1 MNKFYYLFNTINGD
15 FMSLYDIMSKNII
28 VGSVDDGIY
37 EIASIMKEN
46 DIGFVPI
53 ARDDKIVGVI
63 TDRDIVVKIISN
75 HDYNSN
81 ITNYMTKD
89 IVDVSIDSS
98 LSDVLN
104 IMKKYRVKR
113 VLVTDDNHVLGVVSI
128 SDLLNCNMDDEVLSC
143 IKEIFEVGPN
153 IHKYETEIDE
163 FYL

>member
-1 MNKFYYLFNTINGD
+1 MNIFYYLFNTNSGD
-15 FMSLYDIMSKNII
+15 FMSLNDIMSKHII

-53 ARDDKIVGVI
+53 VRDDKIVGVI

-75 HDYNSN
+75 
-81 ITNYMTKD
+81 YMTKD

-98 LSDVLN
+98 LSDVLS
-104 IMKKYRVKR
+104 IMKKYKVKR
-113 VLVTDDNHVLGVVSI
+113 VLVTDNNRVLGIVSL
-128 SDLLNCNMDDEVLSC
+128 SDILNCDIDDEVLSC

>member
-1 MNKFYYLFNTINGD
+1 MNNFYYLFNTNSGD
-15 FMSLYDIMSKNII
+15 FMSLSDIMSKHII
-28 VGSVDDGIY
+28 VGSVDDDIY
-37 EIASIMKEN
+37 KIASIMKEN

-53 ARDDKIVGVI
+53 VNDGKIVGVI

-75 HDYNSN
+75 HDNSN

-89 IVDVSIDSS
+89 IVDVSIDNS
-98 LSDVLN
+98 LSDVLS

-113 VLVTDDNHVLGVVSI
+113 VLVTDGDRVLGVVSL
-128 SDLLNCNMDDEVLSC
+128 SDILNCGIDDDVLSC

-153 IHKYETEIDE
+153 IHKYETLIDE

>member
-1 MNKFYYLFNTINGD
+1 MKL
-15 FMSLYDIMSKNII
+15 SDIMCKNLI

-37 EIASIMKEN
+37 EIASLMKEN

-81 ITNYMTKD
+81 INNYMTKD
-89 IVDVSIDSS
+89 IIDVSIDSD
-98 LSDVLN
+98 LIDVLS

-113 VLVTDDNHVLGVVSI
+113 VLVTDNDKVLGVVSI
-128 SDLLNCNMDDEVLSC
+128 SDFLNCEIDNEVLSC
-143 IKEIFEVGPN
+143 IKEVFEVGPN

>member
-1 MNKFYYLFNTINGD
+1 MNNFYYLFNTISGD
-15 FMSLYDIMSKNII
+15 FMSLNDIMSKHII

-53 ARDDKIVGVI
+53 VRDDKIGGVI

-98 LSDVLN
+98 LSDVLS
-104 IMKKYRVKR
+104 IMKKYKVKR
-113 VLVTDDNHVLGVVSI
+113 VLVTDNNRVLGIVSL
-128 SDLLNCNMDDEVLSC
+128 SDILNCEIDYEVLSC

>member
-15 FMSLYDIMSKNII
+15 FMGLYDIMSKNII
-28 VGSVDDGIY
+28 VGSASDGIY

-46 DIGFVPI
+46 DIGFLPI

>member
-89 IVDVSIDSS
+89 IVDVSINSS

>member
-1 MNKFYYLFNTINGD
+1 MNKFYYLFNTNSGD
-15 FMSLYDIMSKNII
+15 FMSLSDIMSKHII
-28 VGSVDDGIY
+28 VGSVDDDIY
-37 EIASIMKEN
+37 KIASIMKEN

-53 ARDDKIVGVI
+53 AHDGKIVGVI

-75 HDYNSN
+75 HDNSN

-98 LSDVLN
+98 LSDVLS

-113 VLVTDDNHVLGVVSI
+113 VLVTDDNRVLGVVSL
-128 SDLLNCNMDDEVLSC
+128 SDILNCEIDDDVLSC

-153 IHKYETEIDE
+153 IHKYETLIDE

>member
-28 VGSVDDGIY
+28 VGSVLDSICD
-37 EIASIMKEN
+37 IASIMKEN

-75 HDYNSN
+75 HDYNSD

-89 IVDVSIDSS
+89 IIDVSIDSS

-113 VLVTDDNHVLGVVSI
+113 VLVTDDNHVLGIVSI
-128 SDLLNCNMDDEVLSC
+128 SDFLNCNIDDEVLSC

>member
-1 MNKFYYLFNTINGD
+1 MNIFYFLFNTNSGD
-15 FMSLYDIMSKNII
+15 FMSLSDIMSKHII

-53 ARDDKIVGVI
+53 VRDDRIVGVI

-98 LSDVLN
+98 LSDVLS
-104 IMKKYRVKR
+104 IMKKYKVKR
-113 VLVTDDNHVLGVVSI
+113 VLVTDNNKVLGVVSL
-128 SDLLNCNMDDEVLSC
+128 SDILNCDIDGEILSC

>member
-1 MNKFYYLFNTINGD
+1 MNIFYYLFNTINGD
-15 FMSLYDIMSKNII
+15 FMKLSDIMCKNLI

-37 EIASIMKEN
+37 EIASLMKEN

-89 IVDVSIDSS
+89 IIDVSIDSD
-98 LSDVLN
+98 LIDVLS

-113 VLVTDDNHVLGVVSI
+113 VLVTDNDSVLGVVSI
-128 SDLLNCNMDDEVLSC
+128 SDFLNCEIDNEVLSC
-143 IKEIFEVGPN
+143 VKEVFEVGPN
-153 IHKYETEIDE
+153 IYKYETEIDE

>member
-89 IVDVSIDSS
+89 IVDVSINSS

-128 SDLLNCNMDDEVLSC
+128 SDLLNCNMDDEVFSC

>member
-53 ARDDKIVGVI
+53 AHDDKIVGVI

-113 VLVTDDNHVLGVVSI
+113 VLVTDDNHVLGIVSI
-128 SDLLNCNMDDEVLSC
+128 SDFLNCNMDDEVLSC

>member
-1 MNKFYYLFNTINGD
+1 MNNFYYLFNTNSGD
-15 FMSLYDIMSKNII
+15 FMSLSDIMSKHII
-28 VGSVDDGIY
+28 VGSVDDDIY
-37 EIASIMKEN
+37 KIASIMKEN

-53 ARDDKIVGVI
+53 VNDGKIVGVI

-75 HDYNSN
+75 HDNSN

-89 IVDVSIDSS
+89 IVDVSIDNS
-98 LSDVLN
+98 LSDVLS

-113 VLVTDDNHVLGVVSI
+113 VLVTDGDRVLGVVSL
-128 SDLLNCNMDDEVLSC
+128 SDILNCEINDDVLSC

-153 IHKYETEIDE
+153 IHKYETLIDE

>member
-1 MNKFYYLFNTINGD
+1 MNKFYYLFNTNSGD
-15 FMSLYDIMSKNII
+15 FMSLSDIMSKHII
-28 VGSVDDGIY
+28 VGSVDDDIY
-37 EIASIMKEN
+37 KIASIMKEN

-53 ARDDKIVGVI
+53 VNDDKIVGVI

-75 HDYNSN
+75 HDNSN

-89 IVDVSIDSS
+89 IVDVSIDNS
-98 LSDVLN
+98 LSDVLS

-113 VLVTDDNHVLGVVSI
+113 VLVTDGDRVLGVVSL
-128 SDLLNCNMDDEVLSC
+128 SDILNCEIDDDVLSC

-153 IHKYETEIDE
+153 IHKYETLIDE

>member
-1 MNKFYYLFNTINGD
+1 MNNFYYLFNTISGD
-15 FMSLYDIMSKNII
+15 FMSLNDIMSKNII

-53 ARDDKIVGVI
+53 VRDDKIVGVI

-98 LSDVLN
+98 LSDVLS
-104 IMKKYRVKR
+104 IMKKYKVKR
-113 VLVTDDNHVLGVVSI
+113 VLVTDNNRVLGIVSL
-128 SDLLNCNMDDEVLSC
+128 SDILNCEIDYEVLSC

>member
-1 MNKFYYLFNTINGD
+1 MNNFYYLFNTISGD
-15 FMSLYDIMSKNII
+15 FMSLNDIMSKHII

-53 ARDDKIVGVI
+53 VRDDKIVGVI

-98 LSDVLN
+98 LSDVLS
-104 IMKKYRVKR
+104 IMKKYKVKR
-113 VLVTDDNHVLGVVSI
+113 VLVTDNNRVLGIVSL
-128 SDLLNCNMDDEVLSC
+128 SDILNCEIDYEVLSC

>member
-15 FMSLYDIMSKNII
+15 FMSLYDIMSKHII
-28 VGSVDDGIY
+28 VGSASDGIY

-46 DIGFVPI
+46 DIGFLPI

-98 LSDVLN
+98 LSYVLN

>member
-1 MNKFYYLFNTINGD
+1 MNKFYYLFNTNSGD
-15 FMSLYDIMSKNII
+15 FMSLSDIISKHII
-28 VGSVDDGIY
+28 VGSVDDDIY
-37 EIASIMKEN
+37 KIASIMKEN

-53 ARDDKIVGVI
+53 VNDDKIVGVI

-75 HDYNSN
+75 HDNSN

-98 LSDVLN
+98 LTDVLDV
-104 IMKKYRVKR
+104 MKKYRVKR
-113 VLVTDDNHVLGVVSI
+113 VLVTDGDRVLGVVSL
-128 SDLLNCNMDDEVLSC
+128 SDILNCGIDEDVLSC

-153 IHKYETEIDE
+153 IHKYESLIDE

>member
-1 MNKFYYLFNTINGD
+1 MNNFYYLFNTNSGD
-15 FMSLYDIMSKNII
+15 FMRLSDIMSKHII
-28 VGSVDDGIY
+28 VGSVDDDIY
-37 EIASIMKEN
+37 KIASIMKEN

-53 ARDDKIVGVI
+53 ARDGKIVGII

-75 HDYNSN
+75 HDNSN

-98 LSDVLN
+98 LTDVLD

-113 VLVTDDNHVLGVVSI
+113 VLVTDGDRVLGVVSL
-128 SDLLNCNMDDEVLSC
+128 SDILNCEIDDDVLSC

-153 IHKYETEIDE
+153 IHKYETLIDV

>member
-104 IMKKYRVKR
+104 IMKK
-113 VLVTDDNHVLGVVSI
+113 
-128 SDLLNCNMDDEVLSC
+128 
-143 IKEIFEVGPN
+143 
-153 IHKYETEIDE
+153 
-163 FYL
+163 

>member
-28 VGSVDDGIY
+28 VGSASDGIY

-75 HDYNSN
+75 HDYNSK

-113 VLVTDDNHVLGVVSI
+113 VLVTDDNHVLGIVSI
-128 SDLLNCNMDDEVLSC
+128 SDFLNYNMDDEVLSC

>member
-1 MNKFYYLFNTINGD
+1 MNKFCYLFNTNSGD
-15 FMSLYDIMSKNII
+15 FMSLSDIMSKHII

-75 HDYNSN
+75 HDYNSD

-89 IVDVSIDSS
+89 IVDVSID
-98 LSDVLN
+98 
-104 IMKKYRVKR
+104 
-113 VLVTDDNHVLGVVSI
+113 
-128 SDLLNCNMDDEVLSC
+128 
-143 IKEIFEVGPN
+143 F
-153 IHKYETEIDE
+153 
-163 FYL
+163 

>member
-1 MNKFYYLFNTINGD
+1 MNKFYYLFNTINGE

-37 EIASIMKEN
+37 DIASIMKEN

-113 VLVTDDNHVLGVVSI
+113 VLVTDDNHVLGIVSI
-128 SDLLNCNMDDEVLSC
+128 SDFLNCNMDDEVLSC

>member
-1 MNKFYYLFNTINGD
+1 MNIFNYLFNTINGD
-15 FMSLYDIMSKNII
+15 FMSLSDIMSKNII

-89 IVDVSIDSS
+89 IVDVSIGSS
-98 LSDVLN
+98 LNDVLS
-104 IMKKYRVKR
+104 IMKKYKVKR
-113 VLVTDDNHVLGVVSI
+113 VLVTDGDRVLGVVSL
-128 SDLLNCNMDDEVLSC
+128 SDILNCNLDDEVLSC
-143 IKEIFEVGPN
+143 IKDIFEVGPN
-153 IHKYETEIDE
+153 IHKYESEIDE